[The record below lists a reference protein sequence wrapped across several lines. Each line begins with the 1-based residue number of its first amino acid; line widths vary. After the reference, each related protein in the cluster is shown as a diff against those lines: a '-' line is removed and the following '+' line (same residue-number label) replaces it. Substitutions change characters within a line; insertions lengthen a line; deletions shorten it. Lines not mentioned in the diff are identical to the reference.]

1 MENPVTVEKIE
12 KADSA
17 DMKEDH
23 VDIAPTE
30 RTP

>member
-1 MENPVTVEKIE
+1 MENPVTVERIE

-17 DMKEDH
+17 DMKEYH